1 MLEQS
6 KGESGGAALLGY
18 AGGTLPGETGARKE
32 QVEKVWTSLF
42 TFPLFLLSRKTCL
55 EFMSISLLFTLWMN

>member
-6 KGESGGAALLGY
+6 WEESVGAALLGS

-32 QVEKVWTSLF
+32 EVEKVWTSLF

-55 EFMSISLLFTLWMN
+55 EFISISLLFTLWMN